1 MSTNNPK
8 RVTEWFRTGQKK
20 IVLELLTAHGTLA
33 SPDTINYILSKEEP
47 EQYIENILKNFH
59 EMPLFLTVDQ
69 LKAAESSSDVKLE
82 IFVEE
87 KSNAITKIF
96 IKNTINHIYPNT
108 EFGVPNRD

>member
-1 MSTNNPK
+1 MG
-8 RVTEWFRTGQKK
+8 EGQKK

-87 KSNAITKIF
+87 KLKDEIDQKS
-96 IKNTINHIYPNT
+96 NTINESKN
-108 EFGVPNRD
+108 